1 MRQAWTSL
9 ASSALCSS
17 THEGRG
23 ADPLALAVEDLDVR
37 HVDSDP
43 DRLPGFPVMG
53 GFEPDEEVHAT
64 VRATV
69 FGCWLSHLAGAR
81 PAGAVA
87 VRAEAAGAES
97 SWCAADRVQVYRAEP
112 HLNTRMP
119 FVSLVIK
126 RVDLA
131 VKLPVGSVRTGR
143 HQDFWPDPDDNGLA
157 VVGGEGF
164 RSRIVPP

>member
-1 MRQAWTSL
+1 MRQAWTSV

-17 THEGRG
+17 AHEGRG

-87 VRAEAAGAES
+87 VRAAAAGAE
-97 SWCAADRVQVYRAEP
+97 WAWWPAARG
-112 HLNTRMP
+112 
-119 FVSLVIK
+119 
-126 RVDLA
+126 
-131 VKLPVGSVRTGR
+131 PVAR
-143 HQDFWPDPDDNGLA
+143 
-157 VVGGEGF
+157 
-164 RSRIVPP
+164 